1 MFGYKYIK
9 DPSSWHILPVM
20 GNSLATLFHNTPFPA
35 NTGAT
40 QVVRK
45 ISRTTPA
52 YGPSKM
58 PHVQTPPTY
67 PSRDAVGR
75 TVVEDGTG
83 RLRAGWPDTHA
94 GVNSTKMNADFMFS
108 MMLYRT
114 EQLNDFIKNNKSLA
128 FCIIDASV
136 VVILYNVPHQK
147 ACAKNPGERN
157 ALKVV
162 VENLPPSENRLSE
175 SQLQEVVMR
184 LKHAYLDYGVGA
196 LIMEQDKF
204 VYHVMV
210 PNEKEYTLHKEAYDA
225 REAALRV
232 VSAARHAAS
241 KRTRSGKKFDVGA
254 PAQKKR
260 KEK

>member
-1 MFGYKYIK
+1 
-9 DPSSWHILPVM
+9 M

-45 ISRTTPA
+45 ISRTPPA

-58 PHVQTPPTY
+58 PHKQTPKKNP
-67 PSRDAVGR
+67 PRDAMGR

-83 RLRAGWPDTHA
+83 RLRAGWPQTHA
-94 GVNSTKMNADFMFS
+94 GVCSVGMNADFLFS
-108 MMLYRT
+108 IMLYRT
-114 EQLNDFIKNNKSLA
+114 EKLNDFIKKQKSLA
-128 FCIIDASV
+128 FCIIDAHM
-136 VVILYNVPHQK
+136 VVILYNVPYQEVCEK
-147 ACAKNPGERN
+147 KPDKCND
-157 ALKVV
+157 LKGVA
-162 VENLPPSENRLSE
+162 ENLPPSENRLSE

-196 LIMEQDKF
+196 LIMEEDKF
-204 VYHVMV
+204 VYQVMV
-210 PNEKEYTLHKEAYDA
+210 PNEKEYTLHKEEYDA
-225 REAALRV
+225 REAALK
-232 VSAARHAAS
+232 AACETRHAGS

>member
-1 MFGYKYIK
+1 
-9 DPSSWHILPVM
+9 M
-20 GNSLATLFHNTPFPA
+20 GNSLATLFHNKPFPA

-58 PHVQTPPTY
+58 PHVQTPKTY
-67 PSRDAVGR
+67 PPRDAMGR

-83 RLRAGWPDTHA
+83 RLRAGWPDSHA
-94 GVNSTKMNADFMFS
+94 AIKSTPLDADFMFS
-108 MMLYRT
+108 ILLVNT
-114 EQLNDFIKNNKSLA
+114 AILNQHIEKQKFLGVCVISKWQ
-128 FCIIDASV
+128 V
-136 VVILYNVPHQK
+136 VVLHDIPFEK
-147 ACAKNPGERN
+147 ACAKVPQAANTMQG
-157 ALKVV
+157 AA
-162 VENLPPSENRLSE
+162 ENLPPSENRLSE

-196 LIMEQDKF
+196 LIMEEDKF
-204 VYHVMV
+204 VYQVMV

-225 REAALRV
+225 REAALKV

-254 PAQKKR
+254 PAQKKS